1 MNESPSSHLDHLEI
15 VTYNKNALNNLRR
28 AVVLGQGQF
37 SLILARV
44 NYRHLRQVLLDELT
58 QHLRV
63 SIVEM
68 PPTAIRLR
76 DMLLPSART
85 PQPIVPIQALM
96 VTGLEDVLAL
106 EPLFKSANL
115 GRDELPKTF
124 QHPVVLWVNDT
135 ILQRLNRYAPDLKSF
150 AATPVRFEY
159 PIQALIATLTA
170 QANNTFHQLLKT
182 DQGSENS
189 PFHADFTF
197 GDSLLPQELTFAL
210 AQLDL
215 SPENQNLTVD
225 KALIAD
231 LLFLQARNLQQQGE
245 WLRSRSYYENSLT
258 YWQTLPLDL
267 PLASSSLTAQDKQ
280 AILLLHLGLWWRNY
294 DSKPQNQSQ
303 HQGQNQ
309 DQNERQNYE
318 KARQYFESC
327 LAIFWQQN
335 RLDRVGQFIL
345 ALAEVLQKLGD
356 WSELAAC
363 AQTGIT
369 LHQQDPIRL
378 ARDYGY
384 LAEVALARAQA
395 EPQGDDLSDHL
406 NDDVSDDV
414 NEAQR
419 FAEQALALHK
429 NQPNTPELRH
439 TQGRYRYLLAVAQ
452 QLQGQLEQALAQLEI
467 AKLETNPRYD
477 LKLYRGI
484 LDRLWHLYF
493 EHKRYAQAFEIK
505 LAQRRVENIFGLRA
519 FIGASPIQPLPSQP
533 PPSQLISSALAT
545 IDSAAFFNVQSSPY
559 LPSAEQRLAA
569 EIKASGRLQDIE
581 VLISR
586 LSQPR
591 YPIVV
596 IHGQSG
602 VGKSSM
608 LRAGL
613 VPRLRSLT
621 SEGRGT
627 LPVLISSYGDWM
639 AQVGGAI
646 TQSNSLSDSPS
657 DTLLDTTTLV
667 DRLKIATQEQYQQI
681 VLIFDQFEDFFYEH
695 SEIED
700 RRDLYIFLRDCLDLP
715 YVKVVLSLREDFL
728 HYLLEWDRNADLSII
743 DNDILSK
750 EIRYYLDNLTP
761 KAAENLIRYLTQ
773 SAASELEEGL
783 ITALVDDLV
792 TQAGDVR
799 PIELQLVGAQLQ
811 REDITTL
818 AAYQGLGR
826 SPKNQLLKNFVSS
839 VVHDCGPENSGIAQA
854 VLYLLS
860 EGNNRPLK
868 SYLELEEAL
877 VLANMT
883 AEIQQ
888 VADQISAE
896 QPAAAFNLFQN
907 SGQDGS
913 RNSRKNSGEN
923 SDKSSDQSSPL
934 TALRQLPLVLHIL
947 TGSGLIFEVP
957 EVSGVRYQ
965 LAHEYIASLVQ
976 QQPNDFI
983 EALKTER
990 QRLQLTEE
998 QLKQALAAQSD
1009 SAVQTT
1015 LARQQ
1020 TKIAEIKALIS
1031 SAQSLRLS
1039 GHGLEA
1045 LAKAMQAASQMIDSD
1060 APLLTMQTALCLDAS
1075 LREIREKNELAGH
1088 RDWVLALDCSPSGV
1102 GSDLAASVV
1111 TTGLIAS
1118 GSEDGTI
1125 KLWDHR
1131 GRLIQTLS
1139 GHQAGV
1145 VDVRFSPDGAYL
1157 ASASLDHTV
1166 RLWRSNGEFIRVIE
1180 HPTASVTSVSFSPTE
1195 PPTEP
1200 ILAASYSD
1208 SHVRLW
1214 QLDGTLMGTLQGHED
1229 WARTVAFSPDG
1240 QILATGGE
1248 DQTVRLWTL
1257 AGKMLQVL
1265 RGYRGWVRSV
1275 AFSPDGQTVIGAGD
1289 ASSLRLWS
1297 IDGRKLKTFYGH
1309 EDWVR
1314 SVAFS
1319 PDGQRIASASDDH
1332 TVRIWQLDGTV
1343 EKIFNQRSSVHSLAW
1358 SADSAS
1364 VVAGGDD
1371 DQVHIWRLMGP
1382 PEPICCGHVGI
1393 VWGARWRPGNQA
1405 IGNQNKIL
1413 SAGGD
1418 DTIKLW
1424 RDDGELL
1431 KSIDGHRRSVHSA
1444 VWSPEGDT
1452 FASASADHS
1461 VRLWTGEGDL
1471 IAVLLGHES
1480 SVWQVAY
1487 SPDGRWL
1494 ASVSSDRTLRLWSTE
1509 GTAQGT
1515 APGDLLKTWTGHT
1528 DTIWH
1533 VSVSPDG
1540 QYLATASEDGTLR
1553 LWHRDQGLL
1562 QTLSDHEG
1570 GVWCARFSAD
1580 GRWLASGGADGV
1592 IRLWSINQPSSKA
1605 LDQPNQPDHLLLIEA
1620 NPRLLRGH
1628 RDWVRSLSFD
1638 PRGVFLASG
1647 SDDGTV
1653 RLWLLPAAAG
1663 GEAIAQMLPPLTGH
1677 DGVVWDV
1684 DFDST
1689 GERIVSASGD
1699 GTVRIW
1705 DLRLAALMEK
1715 GCNWLGD
1722 WLLTKP
1728 ALAKQICPEVSEDA
1742 L

>member
-1 MNESPSSHLDHLEI
+1 MIL
-15 VTYNKNALNNLRR
+15 YLN
-28 AVVLGQGQF
+28 
-37 SLILARV
+37 
-44 NYRHLRQVLLDELT
+44 
-58 QHLRV
+58 
-63 SIVEM
+63 
-68 PPTAIRLR
+68 
-76 DMLLPSART
+76 
-85 PQPIVPIQALM
+85 
-96 VTGLEDVLAL
+96 
-106 EPLFKSANL
+106 
-115 GRDELPKTF
+115 
-124 QHPVVLWVNDT
+124 
-135 ILQRLNRYAPDLKSF
+135 
-150 AATPVRFEY
+150 
-159 PIQALIATLTA
+159 
-170 QANNTFHQLLKT
+170 
-182 DQGSENS
+182 
-189 PFHADFTF
+189 
-197 GDSLLPQELTFAL
+197 
-210 AQLDL
+210 
-215 SPENQNLTVD
+215 
-225 KALIAD
+225 
-231 LLFLQARNLQQQGE
+231 
-245 WLRSRSYYENSLT
+245 
-258 YWQTLPLDL
+258 
-267 PLASSSLTAQDKQ
+267 
-280 AILLLHLGLWWRNY
+280 
-294 DSKPQNQSQ
+294 
-303 HQGQNQ
+303 
-309 DQNERQNYE
+309 
-318 KARQYFESC
+318 
-327 LAIFWQQN
+327 
-335 RLDRVGQFIL
+335 
-345 ALAEVLQKLGD
+345 
-356 WSELAAC
+356 
-363 AQTGIT
+363 
-369 LHQQDPIRL
+369 
-378 ARDYGY
+378 
-384 LAEVALARAQA
+384 
-395 EPQGDDLSDHL
+395 
-406 NDDVSDDV
+406 
-414 NEAQR
+414 
-419 FAEQALALHK
+419 
-429 NQPNTPELRH
+429 
-439 TQGRYRYLLAVAQ
+439 
-452 QLQGQLEQALAQLEI
+452 
-467 AKLETNPRYD
+467 
-477 LKLYRGI
+477 
-484 LDRLWHLYF
+484 
-493 EHKRYAQAFEIK
+493 
-505 LAQRRVENIFGLRA
+505 
-519 FIGASPIQPLPSQP
+519 
-533 PPSQLISSALAT
+533 
-545 IDSAAFFNVQSSPY
+545 
-559 LPSAEQRLAA
+559 
-569 EIKASGRLQDIE
+569 
-581 VLISR
+581 
-586 LSQPR
+586 
-591 YPIVV
+591 
-596 IHGQSG
+596 
-602 VGKSSM
+602 
-608 LRAGL
+608 
-613 VPRLRSLT
+613 
-621 SEGRGT
+621 
-627 LPVLISSYGDWM
+627 
-639 AQVGGAI
+639 
-646 TQSNSLSDSPS
+646 
-657 DTLLDTTTLV
+657 TTTLV
-667 DRLKIATQEQYQQI
+667 NRLKLTTQEQYQQI

-700 RRDLYIFLRDCLDLP
+700 RRDLYAFLRDCLDLP

-728 HYLLEWDRNADLSII
+728 HYLLEWDRNADLSTI

-750 EIRYYLDNLTP
+750 EIRYYLGNLTP

-811 REDITTL
+811 RESITTL
-818 AAYQGLGR
+818 AAYQDLGR

-888 VADQISAE
+888 VTDQMSAK
-896 QPAAAFNLFQN
+896 QPAATFNLFQN
-907 SGQDGS
+907 SDQDDN
-913 RNSRKNSGEN
+913 RNSRKNSGE
-923 SDKSSDQSSPL
+923 SSDESSDESSPL

-947 TGSGLIFEVP
+947 MGSGLIFEVP

-990 QRLQLTEE
+990 QRLQITEE

-1031 SAQSLRLS
+1031 SAQSLRLA

-1045 LAKAMQAASQMIDSD
+1045 LAKAMQAANQMIDSED
-1060 APLLTMQTALCLDAS
+1060 PLLKMQTALCLDAS
-1075 LREIREKNELAGH
+1075 LREIREKNELDGH
-1088 RDWVLALDCSPSGV
+1088 RDWVLALDCSPAGV
-1102 GSDLAASVV
+1102 VSDLAPSAV

-1125 KLWDHR
+1125 KLWDCR

-1139 GHQAGV
+1139 GHQAGI

-1166 RLWRSNGEFIRVIE
+1166 RLWRTNGEFIRVIE
-1180 HPTASVTSVSFSPTE
+1180 HPAASVTSVSFSPTK
-1195 PPTEP
+1195 PPAEP

-1214 QLDGTLMGTLQGHED
+1214 HLDGTLMGTLQGHED

-1257 AGKMLQVL
+1257 AGEMLQVL

-1275 AFSPDGQTVIGAGD
+1275 AFSPDGKTVIGAGD
-1289 ASSLRLWS
+1289 ASNLRLWS

-1319 PDGQRIASASDDH
+1319 PDGQRIASASDDQ
-1332 TVRIWQLDGTV
+1332 TVRIWRLDGTV

-1358 SADSAS
+1358 SADGAS

-1371 DQVHIWRLMGP
+1371 DQVHIWQLSGP
-1382 PEPICCGHVGI
+1382 PEAIGYGHVGI
-1393 VWGARWRPGNQA
+1393 VWGSRWRPGNQVMDNQVM
-1405 IGNQNKIL
+1405 GNQDKILSDKIL

-1424 RDDGELL
+1424 RDNGDLL
-1431 KSIDGHRRSVHSA
+1431 KSIEGHRRSVHSA
-1444 VWSPEGDT
+1444 VWSPAGDM

-1461 VRLWTGEGDL
+1461 VQLWTGEGDL

-1480 SVWQVAY
+1480 SVWQIAY

-1494 ASVSSDRTLRLWSTE
+1494 ASVSSDRTLRLWST
-1509 GTAQGT
+1509 QGT
-1515 APGDLLKTWTGHT
+1515 APGDLIKTWTGHT

-1562 QTLSDHEG
+1562 QTLRDHEG
-1570 GVWCARFSAD
+1570 GVWCVCFSDD

-1592 IRLWSINQPSSKA
+1592 IRLWSIRQPLSQVLNPPDQ
-1605 LDQPNQPDHLLLIEA
+1605 LDQHLLIES

-1628 RDWVRSLSFD
+1628 RDWIRSLSFD
-1638 PRGVFLASG
+1638 PRGMFLASG

-1653 RLWLLPAAAG
+1653 RLWSLPAVA
-1663 GEAIAQMLPPLTGH
+1663 GEASRQLLPPLTGH
-1677 DGVVWDV
+1677 EGVVWDV
-1684 DFDST
+1684 DFDRT

-1699 GTVRIW
+1699 GTLRIW
-1705 DLRLAALMEK
+1705 DLRLAALMQK
-1715 GCNWLGD
+1715 GCDWLGD

-1728 ALAKQICPEVSEDA
+1728 ALAKQICQEVGEDI